1 MANTL
6 SERLASFNVRSRT
19 SDLEQ
24 LIVDVKAE
32 RDAQAAQHVGHRAD
46 AMNFKLAET
55 DRDEAAQKAE
65 RADRNAKAL
74 AAELDGLE
82 AALLERRQNEK
93 TATIEAQRKAALAD
107 RDALAERIKAE
118 WPILIEGMLALFD
131 AIEVNEAQLRAAG
144 LNSDNAEAVARGV
157 PGNWYTAAGPIKQF
171 TKMQIPDWSG
181 RQLAWP
187 RPIPVFDHG
196 EALRQQR
203 TLALEQA
210 KKAAAAPSPFSWHR
224 AQVTN
229 GRPNSFRGLFRDGS
243 TGVGQISNGETD
255 IQITPQEAERLNGI
269 DGIKVTKLAKA
280 PVADLTFKH
289 PAAA

>member
-32 RDAQAAQHVGHRAD
+32 RDAQAAQHVGYRAD
-46 AMNFKLAET
+46 ALNFKLAEA

-82 AALLERRQNEK
+82 ATLLERRQNEK
-93 TATIEAQRKAALAD
+93 TATIEAQRKAALAE

-118 WPILIEGMLALFD
+118 WPMLSEGMLALFD
-131 AIEVNEAQLRAAG
+131 AIEANEAQLRAAG
-144 LNSDNAEAVARGV
+144 LNADNAEAVARGV
-157 PGNWYTAAGPIKQF
+157 PGNWYHNGAPVKQF

-203 TLALEQA
+203 ALASEQA
-210 KKAAAAPSPFSWHR
+210 KEAAAAPSPYIWHR

-229 GRPNSFRGLFRDGS
+229 GRPNSFSGLFRDGS
-243 TGVGQISNGETD
+243 TGDGQISNGETD
-255 IQITPQEAERLNGI
+255 IQITPQEAERLNAI

-280 PVADLTFKH
+280 PVLATTFKH